1 VKLLLDEQL
10 PRKLAG
16 FFPDSTRVLTVRK
29 LGWDGISN
37 GKLLARAKEDG
48 FHAVLTADKNLEYQQ
63 NPETIPLPVIV
74 LAAQSTKLTDLAPLI
89 PSVMAIMESD
99 LQPGIYRIDSV

>member
-1 VKLLLDEQL
+1 MKLLLDEQL

-16 FFPDSTRVLTVRK
+16 FFPDSTQVLTVRK

-48 FHAVLTADKNLEYQQ
+48 FHAVLTAD
-63 NPETIPLPVIV
+63 
-74 LAAQSTKLTDLAPLI
+74 
-89 PSVMAIMESD
+89 
-99 LQPGIYRIDSV
+99 